1 MYVKACVRCIIGVV
15 GQNLIGMQTGQGVTN
30 LHCRRTVLERQA
42 IEGES
47 PVDETV
53 ADSCDF
59 VPKYCGTREIL

>member
-1 MYVKACVRCIIGVV
+1 MRCTIGVV
-15 GQNLIGMQTGQGVTN
+15 GQSLAGVQSGQGVTN
-30 LHCRRTVLERQA
+30 PHCRRTALERLA

>member
-1 MYVKACVRCIIGVV
+1 MRCTIGVV
-15 GQNLIGMQTGQGVTN
+15 GQYWVGMQPGQGVTN
-30 LHCRRTVLERQA
+30 SHCRRTVLERLA

-53 ADSCDF
+53 ANSCDF